1 MCDFLKVFGFA
12 AVQEA
17 SKFVQVECGAVIGRL
32 WRLLRP
38 QGLGPSKPSYEAAQ
52 DHGVL
57 QRPLR
62 SRATPLELEGR
73 NDLAPLQVR

>member
-1 MCDFLKVFGFA
+1 MCDFLKFFGFA

-17 SKFVQVECGAVIGRL
+17 SEFVQAQCGAVIGRL

-38 QGLGPSKPSYEAAQ
+38 QGLGPSKPTKEAAQ
-52 DHGVL
+52 DHGAL

-62 SRATPLELEGR
+62 GRATPLELEGR

>member
-38 QGLGPSKPSYEAAQ
+38 QGLGPSKPSYEAARIMAYYS
-52 DHGVL
+52 DLCVAV
-57 QRPLR
+57 QRH
-62 SRATPLELEGR
+62 
-73 NDLAPLQVR
+73 